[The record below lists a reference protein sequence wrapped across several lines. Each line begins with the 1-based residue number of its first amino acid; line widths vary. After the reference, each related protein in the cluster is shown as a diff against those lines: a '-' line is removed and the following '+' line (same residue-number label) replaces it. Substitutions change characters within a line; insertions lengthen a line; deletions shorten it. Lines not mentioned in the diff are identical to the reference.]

1 MKLNKKKVIL
11 LCIICVVI
19 VLVAIYFIFQNKQQT
34 LENTQQE
41 MNYETEEMITN
52 IRLGISEFDSIQPLV
67 TQNREVIYLSQLIFE
82 PLLTITQDGK
92 IEPCL
97 AKEWSKV
104 EDKIYVIKLKEN
116 VVWQDGSSFTAAD
129 VEFTIQ
135 EIQQNKNSIYY
146 ENVSHI
152 QSVTVVDNMTV
163 RIELDQEIPFFE
175 YNLIFPILS
184 AKQYEKEALQTSKKL
199 PIGTGKYQISSI
211 TNEKIELVK
220 NEKWRDLS
228 NENFN
233 IDKITVNLYETMG
246 EAYNDFKL
254 GNIDFLNTTNENLEQ
269 YIGTMGYGKKEYA
282 GREYD
287 YLAINCEDSVLQY
300 KEVRQAISYVID
312 QNKLAATTLGNK
324 VFASYSPLEE
334 NSYLQNNVSVNTEV
348 NTAKAKEVLEQ
359 AGWQYEYGVWQK
371 EIDST
376 TKTINITL
384 SVQKESEQR
393 LLAANAIKEQLE
405 IVGIK
410 VEIEKISDVQYENY
424 LKNHEYEILLT
435 GIYTSLSPDMSS
447 FFSTGNLANYS
458 NEEIQKILQELDNIS
473 QEELLQ
479 EKYKKIIEIYKE
491 DVPYIGL
498 YKNKNTVVYS
508 TGLRGDVAPNNY
520 NIYNNLSQWYR
531 Q

>member
-11 LCIICVVI
+11 LCIICVAI

-34 LENTQQE
+34 SENTQQE

-82 PLLTITQDGK
+82 PLLTITKDSK

-104 EDKIYVIKLKEN
+104 GDKTYVIKLKEN

-146 ENVSHI
+146 ENVNHI

-184 AKQYEKEALQTSKKL
+184 AKQYENENIQTSKAI
-199 PIGTGKYQISSI
+199 PIGTGKYQISNI
-211 TNEKIELVK
+211 TSEKIELTK
-220 NEKWRDLS
+220 NEKWRDLT
-228 NENFN
+228 NENFY

-254 GNIDFLNTTNENLEQ
+254 GNIDFLNTTNNDLEQ

-300 KEVRQAISYVID
+300 KEVRQAISYTID
-312 QNKLAATTLGNK
+312 QNKLVTTALENK
-324 VFASYSPLEE
+324 AFASYFPLEE
-334 NSYLQNNVSVNTEV
+334 NSYLVKDTLTATEV
-348 NTAKAKEVLEQ
+348 DTTKAREILEE
-359 AGWQYEYGVWQK
+359 AGWSYEYGIWQK
-371 EIDST
+371 EIDNT

-384 SVQKESEQR
+384 SVQNGNEQR
-393 LLAANAIKEQLE
+393 VLVANAIKEQLE
-405 IVGIK
+405 AVGIK
-410 VEIEKISDVQYENY
+410 VEVEKITDTQYQNY
-424 LKNHEYEILLT
+424 LKNHEYEMLLT
-435 GIYTSLSPDMSS
+435 GIYTSLSPDISS
-447 FFSTGNLANYS
+447 FFYTDNLANYS
-458 NEEIQKILQELDNIS
+458 NEEILKILQELNNIS

-479 EKYKKIIEIYKE
+479 EKYKRIIEIYQE
-491 DVPYIGL
+491 EVPYIGL
-498 YKNKNTVVYS
+498 YKSKNTVVYS
-508 TGLRGDVAPNNY
+508 TGLRGDVTPNNY
-520 NIYNNLSQWYR
+520 NIYYHLSQWYR